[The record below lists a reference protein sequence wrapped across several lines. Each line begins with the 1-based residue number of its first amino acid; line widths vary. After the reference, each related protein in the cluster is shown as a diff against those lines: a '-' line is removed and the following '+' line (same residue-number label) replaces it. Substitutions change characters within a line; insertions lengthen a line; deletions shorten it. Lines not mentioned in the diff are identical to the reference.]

1 MYWNP
6 TVAVTLHSVTG
17 WIVTLDVLK
26 CVKNAAS
33 VPMDIVE

>member
-26 CVKNAAS
+26 SWSINWPKG
-33 VPMDIVE
+33 